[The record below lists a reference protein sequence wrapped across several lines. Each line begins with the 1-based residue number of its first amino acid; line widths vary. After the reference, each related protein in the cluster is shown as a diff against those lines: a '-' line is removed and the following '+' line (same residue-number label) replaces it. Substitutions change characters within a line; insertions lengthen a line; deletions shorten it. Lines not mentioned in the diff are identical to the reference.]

1 MKSALLAVVG
11 VAGVAAAS
19 PAAAV
24 TFYDLNYSTSDA
36 TVVAKLTIDD
46 RDPSRLL
53 VTGITGTRN
62 GEAITQL
69 VQAKGFAGN
78 DNIVFNN
85 DPYFTYFGTAFKV
98 GSAFYNV
105 YNGFD
110 YNGGI
115 SQLLECRAS
124 NCNPTFASP
133 KIVSFSFKA
142 SAGAVP
148 EPATW
153 AMMLIGFGMIG
164 ATARYRR
171 RSSTATYA

>member
-1 MKSALLAVVG
+1 MKAALLTAI
-11 VAGVAAAS
+11 ACASIAAAT

-36 TVVAKLTIDD
+36 TVAAKLTVDD

-98 GSAFYNV
+98 GSAYYNV
-105 YNGFD
+105 YNGSD

-115 SQLLECRAS
+115 SQMLECRAS
-124 NCNPTFASP
+124 NCNTTFASP

-148 EPATW
+148 EPSTW
-153 AMMLIGFGMIG
+153 MMLILGFGAVGYAM
-164 ATARYRR
+164 RR
-171 RSSTATYA
+171 RQKVAVRFA